1 MRLWGDSESEEVIFL
16 EQVRSPFSDGHLR
29 TRCRLDSWEPFAL
42 VEDDPARND
51 NVTVVE
57 PLSVDP

>member
-1 MRLWGDSESEEVIFL
+1 MRLWGDSESEVVIFL

-29 TRCRLDSWEPFAL
+29 TGCRLYSWEPFGL
-42 VEDDPARND
+42 VEDDPAPND

-57 PLSVDP
+57 LVSVDP